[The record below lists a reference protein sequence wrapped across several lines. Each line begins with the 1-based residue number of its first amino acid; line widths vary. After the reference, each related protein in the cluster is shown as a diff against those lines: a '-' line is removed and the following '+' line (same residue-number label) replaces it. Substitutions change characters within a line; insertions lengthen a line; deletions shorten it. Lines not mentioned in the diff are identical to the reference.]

1 MSRLRML
8 LALGAGLVLAGCGSS
23 GGGGTGPVAGTLYVT
38 FPTPH
43 ADDGAVLVKVT
54 GAAVTAVTVDTALKG
69 YSRISTNG
77 DTAMIVVAG
86 TVHSGI
92 VARLSV
98 PDTKAFASYSASV
111 LQVAQASTYA
121 QRALA
126 GYSAAVSQ

>member
-1 MSRLRML
+1 MRRLRIV
-8 LALGAGLVLAGCGSS
+8 LALGAGLVVAGCSGG
-23 GGGGTGPVAGTLYVT
+23 GGGGTGPTAGTLYVT
-38 FPTPH
+38 YTTPNS
-43 ADDGAVLVKVT
+43 DDGALLVKVI
-54 GAAVTAVTVDTALKG
+54 GPAVTSVAIDTSLKG

-98 PDTKAFASYSASV
+98 PDTRAFASYGASV

-121 QRALA
+121 QRGLS
-126 GYSAAVSQ
+126 GYSVAVSQ